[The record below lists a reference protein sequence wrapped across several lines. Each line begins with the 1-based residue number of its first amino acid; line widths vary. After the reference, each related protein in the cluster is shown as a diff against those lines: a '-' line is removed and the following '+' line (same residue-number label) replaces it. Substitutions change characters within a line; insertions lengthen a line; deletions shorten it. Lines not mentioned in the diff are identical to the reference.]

1 MRRFVEIVC
10 VAFFLMALNSEDIS
24 KIRKTYYQALTQEK
38 SISTLHE
45 LGKQHQNTAVGK
57 AYYGTAKALQ
67 ARESSWVPT
76 KISLANEASELLNS
90 AVELDNNS
98 TEVRFLR
105 LSFEAATPAMLNLN
119 SHVNSDVNFLSNKLE
134 KNHPLNYVIKAWVN
148 KTDDIT
154 KNQKA
159 RIKARLLP

>member
-1 MRRFVEIVC
+1 MGRLVGIVS
-10 VAFFLMALNSEDIS
+10 VAFVLMALNSEDIS

-38 SISTLHE
+38 SISTLHK
-45 LGKQHQNTAVGK
+45 LGKQHQNTALGK

-90 AVELDNNS
+90 AVELDKNS
-98 TEVRFLR
+98 TEIRFLR

-119 SHVNSDVNFLSNKLE
+119 SHVNSDVNHLAKSLE
-134 KNHPLNYVIKAWVN
+134 KNHPLSSIIIAWLN
-148 KTDDIT
+148 KTEDISE
-154 KNQKA
+154 NQKS
-159 RIKARLLP
+159 RIKARL